1 MFSRSWLSSFQPRQ
15 SPWACAARAAAGGAR
30 ARRGRGVFFPQRP
43 ALGPRPGHYPRPL
56 GHTALGRGCA
66 RRTCEGR
73 GPGVN
78 ICPVYLARSR
88 AHLAAATRDQC
99 ADASSV
105 ELLYTYRVARYRVH
119 TLMLASVLPTA
130 PLIASPHRPRRSH
143 TGRGPCPNP
152 NRRSPS
158 ARPPSS
164 PRSPPPDARHA
175 ARHAGL
181 RRLVDLPRCRLVVA
195 AAWSYRCRW

>member
-1 MFSRSWLSSFQPRQ
+1 MAPPRACPRSGSRGYSSLFHSCVTALP
-15 SPWACAARAAAGGAR
+15 SGPGCAR
-30 ARRGRGVFFPQRP
+30 ARPERSPGVRSHMAIGLTCVAWGRWGHWRV
-43 ALGPRPGHYPRPL
+43 ALCSVGD
-56 GHTALGRGCA
+56 
-66 RRTCEGR
+66 R
-73 GPGVN
+73 GPG
-78 ICPVYLARSR
+78 PPPPPAPRARRAPRRGRRSR
-88 AHLAAATRDQC
+88 VLEH
-99 ADASSV
+99 
-105 ELLYTYRVARYRVH
+105 ELLYTYRVARYRAH

-130 PLIASPHRPRRSH
+130 SPIASPPRPRRSH
-143 TGRGPCPNP
+143 TGRGPCPNPNP

-164 PRSPPPDARHA
+164 PRSHPPDARHA